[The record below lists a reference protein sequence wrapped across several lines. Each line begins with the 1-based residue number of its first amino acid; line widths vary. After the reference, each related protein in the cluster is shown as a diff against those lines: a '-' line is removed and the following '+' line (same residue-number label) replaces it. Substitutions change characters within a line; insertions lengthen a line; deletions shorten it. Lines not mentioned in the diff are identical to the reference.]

1 MATVNTYRKF
11 REVWTCGFSF
21 LRYMS
26 GQSYRET
33 HCNRARQIY
42 KNISIM
48 LFLFPVTIN
57 LLLSRF
63 YLLFSV
69 CSRVHRRPC
78 TPLCTWPCTS
88 RVHGR
93 IHGRVHDTAV
103 FTARTRP
110 RTWPYRRPVPHTAGV
125 RDRVHGPYTVWAV
138 YTVMHTCTRPV
149 DGHRHA
155 SCKQPYTTVYVP
167 WTWPSTRLV
176 HGRVHVY
183 TARVRNV

>member
-1 MATVNTYRKF
+1 VVSRFWDIWVDSHTDRRTVIGHVRYIRISLCYFCF
-11 REVWTCGFSF
+11 RWQSTCC
-21 LRYMS
+21 L
-26 GQSYRET
+26 
-33 HCNRARQIY
+33 
-42 KNISIM
+42 
-48 LFLFPVTIN
+48 VV
-57 LLLSRF
+57 F

-110 RTWPYRRPVPHTAGV
+110 RTWPYRRPVPYTAATAGV

-149 DGHRHA
+149 DGRRHA